1 MINQFEMQLTQKY
14 VSQYRKSSKKE
25 RGQILF
31 DYCQLTKVKRN
42 TAVRRLLRKRL
53 TPIIYPIK
61 RKGKRRGPKTKY
73 LIVHKNLLYKCWIL
87 SGKICAERL
96 VVMIPDYL
104 IQLKKSGKIN
114 PYSLDDIK
122 IVRNISES
130 TVKRI
135 IKTFPENIL
144 SSLYPKKRKGN
155 LSLYKQIPIKA
166 NFGSK
171 VTQSGFVEVDYVEH
185 NGGNA
190 GGRFAITGNYTDVF
204 NGWCV
209 RATGF
214 GKSLSSVTNIHEIL
228 MTRIYHKILEY
239 HPDNA
244 PTILS
249 LLFYRLKEVETKKE
263 KTFRLSRSRPYHKN
277 DNAHVEQK
285 NGDKI
290 RLLVGYHR
298 YETQPQIDLL
308 NSIYEKADYYD
319 NFFIPSSRLIKKL
332 LDKNGKVIKKEYD
345 KPKTPYKRIIE
356 DKTVDRK
363 VKTILKI
370 IYDKLDMVEL
380 RREIDFLIT
389 KLKKT
394 TG

>member
-1 MINQFEMQLTQKY
+1 
-14 VSQYRKSSKKE
+14 
-25 RGQILF
+25 
-31 DYCQLTKVKRN
+31 
-42 TAVRRLLRKRL
+42 
-53 TPIIYPIK
+53 
-61 RKGKRRGPKTKY
+61 
-73 LIVHKNLLYKCWIL
+73 
-87 SGKICAERL
+87 
-96 VVMIPDYL
+96 
-104 IQLKKSGKIN
+104 
-114 PYSLDDIK
+114 
-122 IVRNISES
+122 
-130 TVKRI
+130 
-135 IKTFPENIL
+135 
-144 SSLYPKKRKGN
+144 
-155 LSLYKQIPIKA
+155 
-166 NFGSK
+166 
-171 VTQSGFVEVDYVEH
+171 
-185 NGGNA
+185 
-190 GGRFAITGNYTDVF
+190 
-204 NGWCV
+204 
-209 RATGF
+209 
-214 GKSLSSVTNIHEIL
+214 

-249 LLFYRLKEVETKKE
+249 LLFYRLKEAETKKE

-356 DKTVDRK
+356 DKTVDKK